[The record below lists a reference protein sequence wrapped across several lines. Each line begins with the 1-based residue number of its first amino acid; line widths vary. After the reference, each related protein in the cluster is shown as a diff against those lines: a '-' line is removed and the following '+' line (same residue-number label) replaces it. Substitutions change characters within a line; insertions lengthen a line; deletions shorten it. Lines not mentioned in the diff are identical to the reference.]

1 MVRDSWLLRLRR
13 WVAGDRNESNGH
25 GTSTQQP
32 DGELA
37 TWLQST
43 QENERA
49 ALARRLHD
57 ELGGLLT
64 AARMDLSWLRARL
77 DQLGDEGMRQK
88 AAAIDSGLS
97 EAMNLKRGVVDR
109 LRPAL
114 LDHFGLATALQ
125 AHCEDVC
132 RRAGVPCDVQVA
144 EEISAMPPD
153 LALALFRASE
163 FALQRVLRDPPP
175 QHVELIAELEDGRLL
190 LTLQAT
196 GVAPATPLDSLAV
209 ENFQHWLG
217 RYAGTLRWEDE
228 GGGSA
233 KLTADAPIG
242 VSADGGPSDSR
253 SRPMAH

>member
-1 MVRDSWLLRLRR
+1 MAQDSWILRLRR
-13 WVAGDRNESNGH
+13 WLGGFEQPESA
-25 GTSTQQP
+25 TQ
-32 DGELA
+32 DSDARLA
-37 TWLQST
+37 SWLQET

-88 AAAIDSGLS
+88 AVAIDAGLS

-132 RRAGVPCDVQVA
+132 RRAGVPCDVQVT
-144 EEISAMPPD
+144 EEIETMSPD
-153 LALALFRASE
+153 LSLALFRACE
-163 FALQRVLRDPPP
+163 FALVRMLREPLPR
-175 QHVELIAELEDGRLL
+175 HVELIAEVENERLL

-196 GVAPATPLDSLAV
+196 GLQGLGAPTEAIAI
-209 ENFQHWLG
+209 ENLQHWLR
-217 RYAGTLRWEDE
+217 RYDGTLSWQDT
-228 GGGSA
+228 GDGSA
-233 KLTADAPIG
+233 MLRAETPVHGLNAGAAPPG
-242 VSADGGPSDSR
+242 FR
-253 SRPMAH
+253 STRAAR

>member
-13 WVAGDRNESNGH
+13 WMTGGRNESNGYADGH
-25 GTSTQQP
+25 S

-64 AARMDLSWLRARL
+64 AARMDLSWLRTRL
-77 DQLGDEGMRQK
+77 DQIGDEGMRQK

-132 RRAGVPCDVQVA
+132 RRSGVPCDVQVA

-153 LALALFRASE
+153 LALALFRAAE

-175 QHVELIAELEDGRLL
+175 KHVELIAELEEGRLL

-196 GVAPATPLDSLAV
+196 GLQAAPPLDSLAV

-217 RYAGTLRWEDE
+217 RYDGSLRWEDE

-233 KLTADAPIG
+233 KLAADAP
-242 VSADGGPSDSR
+242 VSGFSAGAGPSGSR
-253 SRPMAH
+253 STPTAH